1 MSNPL
6 LEFASLPPF
15 SKIQP
20 AHAESAIDCVL
31 AEGRTLIEQLL
42 TRPAAY
48 TWDNLVQP
56 LEELQERLDR
66 VWSPIS
72 HMNAVVNNDE
82 LRRAYNACLPKLSE
96 FTTEL
101 RQNEGLYRAFQTIAE
116 GAEYSSLSIPQQKI
130 IANAL
135 RDFRLSGVIL
145 PSEKKTRFK
154 AIQQRLV
161 GLSAKF
167 EENLLDATQ
176 AWRKHLTDE
185 VALAGLPEGART
197 QARQAAER
205 AGLEGWLLTLEA
217 PSYIAVTTYADDPE
231 LREELYTAF
240 VTRASDQGLHGGR
253 WDNTRIMEEILALRH
268 EVAQLLGF
276 ANYAERSLA
285 TKMAANTQQV
295 LDFLNDLSARSKK
308 VAERDFAE
316 IQFFA
321 QAQYGVDELQVWDVA
336 YYGEKLRQHKYAV
349 SQEELKPYFPAQQV
363 LGGLFT
369 IVNYL
374 YGLDIRERKDVDTW
388 HPEVRFF
395 DIFDDSGELRGRFY
409 LDLYA
414 RSNKR
419 GGAWMDDCLSRK
431 RQGSQLQ
438 IPVAY
443 LTCNLTPPVGDK
455 PALFTHNE
463 VITLFHEF
471 GHGLHHLLTKVD
483 YPSVAGIGGVL
494 WDAVELPSQ
503 FMENWCWQR
512 EALDL
517 IARHVETDEPLPGK
531 LFERMLAAKNFL
543 SGMMMVRQLE
553 FALFD
558 FRLHLEYDPAK
569 GARIDEM
576 LQEVRAQ
583 VAVVKPPPFNRFA
596 HSFSHIF
603 AGGYAAGYYSYKWAE
618 VLSADAFS
626 RFEEEGIFDR
636 QAGGAFMS
644 SILEQGGS
652 RDPLELFIEFRG
664 REPVIDALLRHSGIA
679 A

>member
-6 LEFASLPPF
+6 LEFAGLPPF

-20 AHAESAIDCVL
+20 AHVEPAIDCLL
-31 AEGRTLIEQLL
+31 AEGRALIEQLL
-42 TRPAAY
+42 TRHTVY
-48 TWDNLVQP
+48 TWDNLAQP
-56 LEELQERLDR
+56 LEDLREHLDR
-66 VWSPIS
+66 VWSPVS
-72 HMNAVVNNDE
+72 HMNAVVNSDG

-96 FTTEL
+96 FATEL
-101 RQNEGLYRAFQTIAE
+101 GQNENLYRAFQSIAE
-116 GAEYSSLSIPQQKI
+116 GDEYPSLNVPQKKI
-130 IANAL
+130 IVNAL
-135 RDFRLSGVIL
+135 RDFRLSGVTL
-145 PSEKKTRFK
+145 PSEKKARFK
-154 AIQQRLV
+154 AIQQQLAS
-161 GLSAKF
+161 LNAKF
-167 EENLLDATQ
+167 EENLLDSTQ
-176 AWRKHLTDE
+176 AWRKHLADE
-185 VALAGLPEGART
+185 TILAGLPEGARA
-197 QARQAAER
+197 QARQAAEQ

-217 PSYIAVTTYADDPE
+217 PSYVAVTTYADDRE
-231 LREELYTAF
+231 LREEIYTAF
-240 VTRASDQGLHGGR
+240 VTRGSDQGPHGGR
-253 WDNTRIMEEILALRH
+253 WDNTQVMEEILALRH
-268 EVAQLLGF
+268 EAAQLLGF
-276 ANYAERSLA
+276 ANHAECSLA
-285 TKMAANTQQV
+285 TKMAGNPQQV
-295 LDFLNDLSARSKK
+295 LDFLNDLAVRSKG
-308 VAERDFAE
+308 VAEQDLAE
-316 IQFFA
+316 VRSFA
-321 QAQYGVDELQVWDVA
+321 QAHYGIEDLQAWDVA
-336 YYGEKLRQHKYAV
+336 YYGEKLRQHKYAI
-349 SQEELKPYFPAQQV
+349 SQEELKPYFPVWRV
-363 LGGLFT
+363 LEGLFT
-369 IVNYL
+369 IVNRL
-374 YGLDIRERKDVDTW
+374 YGLEIQERKDVDTW
-388 HPEVRFF
+388 HPQVRFF
-395 DIFDDSGELRGRFY
+395 DIFDDSGELRGQFY

-419 GGAWMDDCLSRK
+419 GGAWMADCLSRK

-443 LTCNLTPPVGDK
+443 LTCNLTPPVDDK

-471 GHGLHHLLTKVD
+471 GHGLHHLLTKID
-483 YPSVAGIGGVL
+483 YPSVAGISGVF

-503 FMENWCWQR
+503 FMENWCWQQ
-512 EALDL
+512 EALAL
-517 IARHVETDEPLPGK
+517 IACHFETHEPLPEK

-543 SGMMMVRQLE
+543 SGMMIVRQLE

-569 GARIDEM
+569 GARVDEL
-576 LQEVRAQ
+576 LQEAREQ
-583 VAVVKPPPFNRFA
+583 VAVVKPPSFNRFA

-636 QAGGAFMS
+636 QAGRAFMS